1 MARSRGS
8 KIGLAAYGNPF
19 ERDGSRAEVNLS
31 WIREIQIAEIHR
43 FPDYPF
49 KVLMDEDMEQLG
61 QRKAKRR
68 IAPCHLSSYVGRIL
82 RTFKI
87 KKDVEVTDNG

>member
-8 KIGLAAYGNPF
+8 KIGLAAYDNPF

-49 KVLMDEDMEQLG
+49 KVLMDEDMEQLVDSV
-61 QRKAKRR
+61 RR
-68 IAPCHLSSYVGRIL
+68 SGVMTPATVRQM
-82 RTFKI
+82 
-87 KKDVEVTDNG
+87 